1 LACPEK
7 LIFANLKRDIQN
19 WRQCLRDRIEHMVS
33 ASNGEHSSSQN
44 NQPLWRAP
52 FRGKKPVDVQVAIP
66 GSKSVTNRAL
76 ILAAQADGTSKLRKP
91 LVSRDSELMIAGLRS
106 LGIEIKESQERSAQK
121 EINELVFEVTGGSLR
136 GPAKID
142 VGNAGTV
149 MRFLPPLAALA
160 DGAISFD
167 GDARSH
173 ERPLGPV
180 IKALEELGISVN
192 HGGRYALPLT
202 LENKNGGKIRGGELE
217 IDASASSQFLSAL
230 LLIAPSTELGITA
243 KHVGGALPSMPHI
256 EMTVQM
262 LRDFGAQVEVD
273 KQNNIWKVAPGKLIA
288 QDLTIEPDLSNA
300 APFMSIAMV
309 CGGSVTILDWPKKT
323 TQPGDQ
329 LRDIFTKMG
338 SKIEFVSIDGKNAL
352 KITGGDSI
360 KGIDIDLHEVGELT
374 PAIAALSALADSPSY
389 LRGIGHLRLH
399 ETDRLT
405 ALRTELNGLGSDVV
419 EEPTAL
425 RINPKPLHSGVFHTY
440 DDHRLAT
447 SGATIG
453 LIVQGIEVENIA
465 TTRKT
470 ITDFPGL
477 WNSLL

>member
-1 LACPEK
+1 MRILSAIIWNGVFK
-7 LIFANLKRDIQN
+7 AQVRISHMNSANNN
-19 WRQCLRDRIEHMVS
+19 W
-33 ASNGEHSSSQN
+33 
-44 NQPLWRAP
+44 PAP
-52 FRGKKPVDVQVAIP
+52 FRGKKPVDVRVVIP

-76 ILAAQADGTSKLRKP
+76 ILAAQAEGTSKLRRP
-91 LVSRDSELMIAGLRS
+91 LVSRDSELMVGGLKA
-106 LGIEIKESQERSAQK
+106 LGLTITETTE
-121 EINELVFEVTGGSLR
+121 NGDLVFNVTGGSLK

-160 DGAISFD
+160 DGEISFD
-167 GDARSH
+167 GDPRSH

-180 IKALEELGISVN
+180 IKALEELGISIN

-202 LENKNGGKIRGGELE
+202 MQGGKIRGGEIE

-262 LRDFGAQVEVD
+262 LRDFGAEVTVD
-273 KQNNIWKVAPGKLIA
+273 KNANTWRVAPGKLKA
-288 QDLTIEPDLSNA
+288 QDLVIEPDLSNA

-309 CGGSVTILDWPKKT
+309 CGGSVTIADWPKQT

-329 LRDIFTKMG
+329 LREIFTKMG
-338 SKIEFVSIDGKNAL
+338 ATIEFLPNGNNWDL
-352 KITGGDSI
+352 KITGGAI
-360 KGIDIDLHEVGELT
+360 HGIDVDLHDVGELT
-374 PAIAALSALADSPSY
+374 PAIAALCALADSPSY
-389 LRGIGHLRLH
+389 LHGIGHLRLH
-399 ETDRLT
+399 ETDRLA
-405 ALRTELNGLGSDVV
+405 ALRTEFNALGGDFT
-419 EEPTAL
+419 EEPSAL
-425 RINPKPLHSGVFHTY
+425 RINPKPLHAGIFHTY
-440 DDHRLAT
+440 EDHRLAT

-453 LIVQGIEVENIA
+453 LVVEGIQVENIA

-477 WNSLL
+477 WSSLLI

>member
-1 LACPEK
+1 MAS
-7 LIFANLKRDIQN
+7 ANS
-19 WRQCLRDRIEHMVS
+19 E
-33 ASNGEHSSSQN
+33 
-44 NQPLWRAP
+44 LWLAP
-52 FRGKKPVDVQVAIP
+52 FRGKKPVNVRVVIP

-76 ILAAQADGTSKLRKP
+76 ILAAQAEGTSKLRRP
-91 LVSRDSELMIAGLRS
+91 LVSRDSELMVGGLRA
-106 LGIEIKESQERSAQK
+106 LGLQINEREEVIDGAK
-121 EINELVFEVTGGSLR
+121 NTKELVFEVTGGALK

-160 DGAISFD
+160 NGAISFD
-167 GDARSH
+167 GDPRSY

-180 IKALEELGISVN
+180 IKALEELGITVD
-192 HGGRYALPLT
+192 HGGRYSLPLT
-202 LENKNGGKIRGGELE
+202 LENKNSHNNRAKIRGGEIE

-262 LRDFGAQVEVD
+262 LRDFGAKVEVD
-273 KQNNIWKVAPGKLIA
+273 KAKNIWHVEPGKLKA
-288 QDLTIEPDLSNA
+288 QDFVIEPDLSNA

-309 CGGSVTILDWPKKT
+309 CGGSVTIADWPKVT

-329 LRDIFTKMG
+329 LRQVFSKMG
-338 SKIEFVSIDGKNAL
+338 ANVEFVEGDNGGL
-352 KITGGDSI
+352 KITCNGAI
-360 KGIDIDLHEVGELT
+360 HGIDIDLHDVGELT
-374 PAIAALSALADSPSY
+374 PAIAALCALADSPSY
-389 LRGIGHLRLH
+389 LQGIGHLRLH
-399 ETDRLT
+399 ETDRLA
-405 ALRTELNGLGSDVV
+405 ALRTEINGLGGDVS

-425 RINPKPLHSGVFHTY
+425 RINPKPLHKGIFHTY
-440 DDHRLAT
+440 EDHRLAT

-453 LIVQGIEVENIA
+453 LVVEGIQVENIT

-477 WNSLL
+477 WNSLLA

>member
-1 LACPEK
+1 
-7 LIFANLKRDIQN
+7 
-19 WRQCLRDRIEHMVS
+19 MVS
-33 ASNGEHSSSQN
+33 SSSSAQASNQD
-44 NQPLWRAP
+44 LWRAP
-52 FRGKKPVDVQVAIP
+52 FRGKKPVDVQVTIP

-76 ILAAQADGTSKLRKP
+76 ILAAQAEGTSKLRKP
-91 LVSRDSELMIAGLRS
+91 LVSRDCELMVAGLRA
-106 LGIEIKESQERSAQK
+106 LGIK
-121 EINELVFEVTGGSLR
+121 INEVQVGEESLFEVTGGALK

-160 DGAISFD
+160 EGPISFD
-167 GDARSH
+167 GDPRSH

-180 IKALEELGISVN
+180 IKALEELGITVD

-202 LENKNGGKIRGGELE
+202 LENQSYKTGSGKIRGGEIN

-262 LRDFGAQVEVD
+262 LRDFGATVHVDRAANSWRVE
-273 KQNNIWKVAPGKLIA
+273 PGKLKA
-288 QDLTIEPDLSNA
+288 QDLVIEPDLSNA

-309 CGGSVTILDWPKKT
+309 CGGSVTIMDWPKET
-323 TQPGDQ
+323 TQPGDH
-329 LRDIFTKMG
+329 LREILSRMG
-338 SKIEFVSIDGKNAL
+338 ATIEFVGESQNQKSGL
-352 KITGGDSI
+352 KITGGSEI

-374 PAIAALSALADSPSY
+374 PAIATLCALANSPSY
-389 LRGIGHLRLH
+389 LQGIGHLRLH
-399 ETDRLT
+399 ETDRLA
-405 ALRTELNGLGSDVV
+405 ALRTELNALGCEVV

-425 RINPKPLHSGVFHTY
+425 RINPKPLHAGIFHTY

-447 SGATIG
+447 AGATIG
-453 LIVQGIEVENIA
+453 LVVDGIEVENIA

-477 WNSLL
+477 WNSLLDQNN